1 MSETTAIK
9 RFPSLRITSD
19 GLEPQG
25 AFAESQAS
33 YLRPDPATV
42 ARLDAA
48 LADKGVGVVAH
59 FYMDP
64 ELQGVLTAC
73 SHPHIHISDSL
84 VMADRAVQM
93 AEAGARTIAV
103 LGVDFMS
110 ENVRAMLDAAGRT
123 DVPVYRVA
131 SDPIGCSL
139 AEAAET
145 KAYGAY
151 LAEAAAT
158 PNALHVVYINTSLVT
173 KAKAHAL
180 VPTLTCT
187 SSNVVRSV
195 LTAAAQVPDVQ
206 VFFGPD
212 TYMGENLHALFTA
225 MTRMD
230 EAAVRAIHP
239 AHTPA
244 TVASMLERF
253 HYFGQGTCIVHHMFG
268 QEVVSEV
275 ERSYPDAFVTAH
287 LEVPGEMFAIGLA
300 AQQRGRGVVGSTS
313 NILTFIDGAVKAAIA
328 EGRRAPLE
336 IILGTEAGMI
346 TPIVRDVQALLRA
359 HAGTELAVDIIFP
372 VASEAIA
379 ATGDSA
385 LPVVPGVMEGEG
397 CSTAGGCATCPYM
410 KMNSLSALFALVDSL
425 DRVSPDDLAAFRPR
439 EYAEIVAGRSVAS
452 LGGEPILHMRAF
464 QRDGALPE
472 ALVADIVGR
481 HRAAS

>member
-1 MSETTAIK
+1 SYRKAQPVHRPYTHAGMSETTAIK

-48 LADKGVGVVAH
+48 LAAKGVGVVAH

-359 HAGTELAVDIIFP
+359 HA
-372 VASEAIA
+372 
-379 ATGDSA
+379 
-385 LPVVPGVMEGEG
+385 
-397 CSTAGGCATCPYM
+397 
-410 KMNSLSALFALVDSL
+410 
-425 DRVSPDDLAAFRPR
+425 
-439 EYAEIVAGRSVAS
+439 
-452 LGGEPILHMRAF
+452 
-464 QRDGALPE
+464 
-472 ALVADIVGR
+472 
-481 HRAAS
+481 